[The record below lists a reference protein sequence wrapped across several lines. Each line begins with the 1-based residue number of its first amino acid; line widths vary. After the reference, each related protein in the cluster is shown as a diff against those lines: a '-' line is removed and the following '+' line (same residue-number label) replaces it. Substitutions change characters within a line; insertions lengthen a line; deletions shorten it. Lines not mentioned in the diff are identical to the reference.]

1 MDIRRQVGLNVAR
14 IRREY
19 GWSQEAL
26 AFETGL
32 HRTYISGIERG
43 ARNPTVL
50 VIDQLAKALGV
61 SPATLLGE
69 AKRK

>member
-1 MDIRRQVGLNVAR
+1 MGLNVSR
-14 IRREY
+14 IRHEH
-19 GWSQEAL
+19 GWSQEVL

-43 ARNPTVL
+43 ARNPTVR

-61 SPATLLGE
+61 SPATLLRVTG
-69 AKRK
+69 AK